1 MHDLGEDSEAGRERT
16 GMTKMEI
23 GERGNE
29 GSWEIRRG
37 MMNEDGGVRNLT
49 GRDVWGV
56 GGVLLNVQ
64 VCVWGDSS

>member
-1 MHDLGEDSEAGRERT
+1 MHDLGEDSEAGRERA

-29 GSWEIRRG
+29 RSWEIRRG
-37 MMNEDGGVRNLT
+37 MMNKDGGVRNLT

-56 GGVLLNVQ
+56 VLLK
-64 VCVWGDSS
+64 VC

>member
-1 MHDLGEDSEAGRERT
+1 MRDLGKDSEAVRERA

-56 GGVLLNVQ
+56 GGLLNMQ
-64 VCVWGDSS
+64 VCV